1 MHSTEWRP
9 PLVRLRLRQGG
20 KSERGVCT
28 RNGAWLLWL
37 LLVSALALPAQQATE
52 QAKPEVTTTQAPVA
66 EVSAKDTTPTFTSKV
81 NLVPATVVV
90 RDSKGNAIG
99 TLTKEDFRVFDN
111 GKPQVISKFSVEKP
125 ASPVLVEKDAD
136 TELPESSTK
145 PAGPAAVIANRFVA
159 YVFDDL
165 HLHFEDIVRA
175 RQAVASYVEKS
186 LQPNER
192 VAIYT
197 TSGKNTL
204 EFTGDI
210 QKFKEAL
217 AKMQPNP
224 LRGGLTKCPD
234 ITFFMADKIVNQNDP
249 QALALATA
257 DYRQCTGN
265 PYITPQE
272 TMSAAQ
278 TAYADGEQESR
289 LTTTVLKDIIRRFSA
304 TPGQRSMVLTSPGFI
319 VAFFNQQDLTD
330 VIDRAVRTNV
340 VINSLDARGVW
351 TPPQF
356 SAQTA
361 PGVGGPPMVVAA
373 SGYYTA
379 EANAQGEALG
389 SLADG
394 TGGRWFHDN
403 NDLGEGYRRLADAPE
418 FIYVLGFVPSNL
430 KIDGSY
436 HKLKITLLTPNGGT
450 VQARR
455 GYYAPKRGSEAAEQ
469 TKEDIREAVFSRDVV
484 KDIPIE
490 LHTQFFKPTDTDARL
505 TVNARVSLK
514 ELPFRKADGRNQDD
528 LTIVFALFDDDG
540 NFISAVQKLVTLNLK
555 DETLVSLEQRAGSGI
570 NIKADFDTRIG
581 GYVLRVV
588 VRDSQGQKLAAE
600 NSAVRIP

>member
-1 MHSTEWRP
+1 
-9 PLVRLRLRQGG
+9 
-20 KSERGVCT
+20 
-28 RNGAWLLWL
+28 
-37 LLVSALALPAQQATE
+37 
-52 QAKPEVTTTQAPVA
+52 
-66 EVSAKDTTPTFTSKV
+66 
-81 NLVPATVVV
+81 
-90 RDSKGNAIG
+90 
-99 TLTKEDFRVFDN
+99 
-111 GKPQVISKFSVEKP
+111 
-125 ASPVLVEKDAD
+125 
-136 TELPESSTK
+136 
-145 PAGPAAVIANRFVA
+145 
-159 YVFDDL
+159 
-165 HLHFEDIVRA
+165 
-175 RQAVASYVEKS
+175 
-186 LQPNER
+186 
-192 VAIYT
+192 
-197 TSGKNTL
+197 
-204 EFTGDI
+204 
-210 QKFKEAL
+210 
-217 AKMQPNP
+217 
-224 LRGGLTKCPD
+224 
-234 ITFFMADKIVNQNDP
+234 
-249 QALALATA
+249 
-257 DYRQCTGN
+257 
-265 PYITPQE
+265 
-272 TMSAAQ
+272 
-278 TAYADGEQESR
+278 
-289 LTTTVLKDIIRRFSA
+289 
-304 TPGQRSMVLTSPGFI
+304 
-319 VAFFNQQDLTD
+319 
-330 VIDRAVRTNV
+330 
-340 VINSLDARGVW
+340 
-351 TPPQF
+351 
-356 SAQTA
+356 
-361 PGVGGPPMVVAA
+361 MVVAA

-430 KIDGSY
+430 KMDGSY

-490 LHTQFFKPTDTDARL
+490 LHTQFFKPTDTDAKL

>member
-1 MHSTEWRP
+1 MHKTD
-9 PLVRLRLRQGG
+9 Q
-20 KSERGVCT
+20 
-28 RNGAWLLWL
+28 LLSFL
-37 LLVSALALPAQQATE
+37 FVSALALPAQQTTE

-66 EVSAKDTTPTFTSKV
+66 EVSAKDTTATFTAKV

-90 RDSKGNAIG
+90 RDAKGNAIG

-111 GKPQVISKFSVEKP
+111 GKLQAISKFSVEKP
-125 ASPVLVEKDAD
+125 ASPVLLEKSEDTDMPDA
-136 TELPESSTK
+136 STK
-145 PAGPAAVIANRFVA
+145 PAGPAKVIANRFVA

-165 HLHFEDIVRA
+165 HLHFEDIARA
-175 RQAVASYVEKS
+175 RQAVATYVGKS

-192 VAIYT
+192 LAIYT

-204 EFTGDI
+204 EFTSNI
-210 QKFKEAL
+210 QEFQAAL
-217 AKMQPNP
+217 VKLQPNP
-224 LRGGLTKCPD
+224 TRGGLIRCPD
-234 ITFFMADKIVNQNDP
+234 ITYFMADRIVNQND
-249 QALALATA
+249 QGALALAA
-257 DYRQCTGN
+257 QDYRQCTGN
-265 PYITPQE
+265 PYITVQE

-278 TAYADGEQESR
+278 TALADGELESR
-289 LTTTVLKDIIRRFSA
+289 QTTMVLKQIVRRLSA
-304 TPGQRSMVLTSPGFI
+304 APGQRSIVLTSPGFI
-319 VAFFNQQDLTD
+319 VAFFNQQDITD
-330 VIDRAVRTNV
+330 VTDRAVRANV
-340 VINSLDARGVW
+340 IINSLDARGLW

-356 SAQTA
+356 SAQIAAST
-361 PGVGGPPMVVAA
+361 GGPPMAVTA

-379 EANAQGEALG
+379 EANAQGEVLG

-430 KIDGSY
+430 KMDGSY
-436 HKLKITLLTPNGGT
+436 HKLKVSLVTPKGDT

-455 GYYAPKRGSEAAEQ
+455 GYYAAKKGSEAADQ
-469 TKEDIREAVFSRDVV
+469 AKEDIREAVFSRDVV
-484 KDIPIE
+484 KDIPVDI
-490 LHTQFFKPTDTDARL
+490 HTQFFKPTDTDAKL

-514 ELPFRKADGRNQDD
+514 ELPFRKAGGRNQDD

-540 NFISAVQKLVTLNLK
+540 NFISAVQKLVTLNLI
-555 DETLVSLEQRAGSGI
+555 DETLKGFEERSGSGI
-570 NIKADFDTRIG
+570 NIKAEFDTKIG

-588 VRDSQGQKLAAE
+588 VRDAQGQKLAAE

>member
-1 MHSTEWRP
+1 MHKTE
-9 PLVRLRLRQGG
+9 RLF
-20 KSERGVCT
+20 
-28 RNGAWLLWL
+28 WL
-37 LLVSALALPAQQATE
+37 LLSTAPAIAAQTAE
-52 QAKPEVTTTQAPVA
+52 QAKPEMATTQAPVA
-66 EVSAKDTTPTFTSKV
+66 EVSSKDTTATFTAKV

-90 RDSKGNAIG
+90 RDAKGNAIG

-111 GKPQVISKFSVEKP
+111 GKLQVISKFSVEKP
-125 ASPVLVEKDAD
+125 ASPVLVEKNED
-136 TELPESSTK
+136 TDMPDVSTK
-145 PAGPAAVIANRFVA
+145 PAGPAKMIANRFVA

-165 HLHFEDIVRA
+165 HLHFEDIARA
-175 RQAVASYVEKS
+175 RQAVAAYVGKS

-204 EFTGDI
+204 EFTSNI
-210 QKFKEAL
+210 QEFQAAL
-217 AKMQPNP
+217 AKLQPNP
-224 LRGGLTKCPD
+224 TRGGMIKCPD
-234 ITFFMADKIVNQNDP
+234 ITYFMADKIVNQNDAG
-249 QALALATA
+249 ALALAA
-257 DYRQCTGN
+257 QDYRQCTGN
-265 PYITPQE
+265 PYITVQE

-278 TAYADGEQESR
+278 TALADGELESR
-289 LTTTVLKDIIRRFSA
+289 QTTTVLKQIVRRLSA
-304 TPGQRSMVLTSPGFI
+304 APGQRSIVLTSPGFI
-319 VAFFNQQDLTD
+319 IAFFNQQDITD
-330 VIDRAVRTNV
+330 VTDRAVRANV

-356 SAQTA
+356 SAQIAAGT
-361 PGVGGPPMVVAA
+361 GGPPMAVTA

-379 EANAQGEALG
+379 EANAQGEVLG

-403 NDLGEGYRRLADAPE
+403 NDLGEGYTRLADAPE

-430 KIDGSY
+430 KMDGSY
-436 HKLKITLLTPNGGT
+436 HKLKVTLITPKGDT

-455 GYYAPKRGSEAAEQ
+455 GYYAAKKGSEAAEQ

-484 KDIPIE
+484 KDIPVE
-490 LHTQFFKPTDTDARL
+490 VHTQFFKPSDTDAKL

-555 DETLVSLEQRAGSGI
+555 DDTLSGFEQRSGSGI
-570 NIKADFDTRIG
+570 NIKADFDTKIG

-588 VRDSQGQKLAAE
+588 VRDAQGQKLAAE